1 MTSSATHGF
10 SHAFFGIGR
19 QIDGRPQHSRA
30 QRARGSKLGATV
42 LASLALLALA
52 LGASGCGPKTP
63 YVWSN
68 QLPSAALVP
77 ERAENQLRV
86 GDTLGVVVEGHD
98 SLNANPVVT
107 SDGYVVLPL
116 VGTLPVAGKDT
127 NEIRTVLTQALSRSI
142 ENPRVSVVLV
152 ARRVQVSV
160 LGEVESPGKYEA
172 DIRDGI
178 PAALALAGG
187 LTEFAHEDSI
197 YVVRRSFPKRIRFR
211 LDDLTRGG
219 NSATL
224 FVLRDGD
231 LILVD

>member
-1 MTSSATHGF
+1 MTRSATQGF

-19 QIDGRPQHSRA
+19 HIDEAHRSSPESARA
-30 QRARGSKLGATV
+30 RRRGSKFGATV
-42 LASLALLALA
+42 LTLTLALL
-52 LGASGCGPKTP
+52 GAGCGPKTP
-63 YVWSN
+63 YVWSS
-68 QLPSAALVP
+68 QLPPSVFLP
-77 ERAENQLRV
+77 EKTESQLRA
-86 GDTLGVVVEGHD
+86 GDTIGVVVEGHD
-98 SLNANPVVT
+98 TLNASPVVT
-107 SDGYVVLPL
+107 NDGYVVLPL
-116 VGTLPVAGKDT
+116 VGTLAVAGRTTDT
-127 NEIRTVLTQALSRSI
+127 VRAELTRALARSI

-160 LGEVESPGKYEA
+160 LGEVQAPGKYEA

-187 LTEFAHEDSI
+187 LTEFAHEDAI
-197 YVVRRSFPKRIRFR
+197 YVVRRSYPKRIRFR

-219 NSATL
+219 DSATF

>member
-1 MTSSATHGF
+1 MGGSRFGATSRRGF
-10 SHAFFGIGR
+10 
-19 QIDGRPQHSRA
+19 A
-30 QRARGSKLGATV
+30 QRLGLAGQIGPALGVGRKGLTRG
-42 LASLALLALA
+42 LLAIGLMLA
-52 LGASGCGPKTP
+52 TGCGPKAP
-63 YVWSN
+63 YVWSS
-68 QLPSAALVP
+68 QLPSAALAA
-77 ERAENQLRV
+77 EKTENQLRA
-86 GDTLGVVVEGHD
+86 GDTVGVVVEGHD
-98 SLNANPVVT
+98 ALNASPVVT
-107 SDGYVVLPL
+107 NDGFVVLPL
-116 VGTLPVAGKDT
+116 VGTLHVAGKDT
-127 NEIRTVLTQALSRSI
+127 NEVHAELTRALSRSI

-197 YVVRRSFPKRIRFR
+197 YVVRRTFPKRIRFR